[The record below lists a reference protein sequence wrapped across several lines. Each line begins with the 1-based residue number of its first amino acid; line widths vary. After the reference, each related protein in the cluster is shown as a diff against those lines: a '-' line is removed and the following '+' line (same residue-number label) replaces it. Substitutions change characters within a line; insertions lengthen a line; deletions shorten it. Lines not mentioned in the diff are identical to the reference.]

1 LQTAAPCLVSIR
13 EAPEKEELPRVPLAL
28 LDRALTNGLVKVNRV
43 QAFCPKPGMKTV
55 AVIIASSIALAGVSS
70 VRGAQEE
77 PAPLIPEVV
86 NFSKLIPFLPEAP
99 AAWTA
104 DKAEGS
110 TDDAGGVKI
119 TTVHRDYKKGTADN
133 APTTSIS
140 ILDSAANPDY
150 VAATTAAWNLTAST
164 PEGYTKALT
173 IEGMPGFET
182 FENDGRH
189 GTLWLMVAKRYILQ
203 IETQAQDAK
212 DLQDWL
218 KRVDLKKLA
227 EVK

>member
-1 LQTAAPCLVSIR
+1 MKMVAIIIALST
-13 EAPEKEELPRVPLAL
+13 AL
-28 LDRALTNGLVKVNRV
+28 LGASYV
-43 QAFCPKPGMKTV
+43 QA
-55 AVIIASSIALAGVSS
+55 AE
-70 VRGAQEE
+70 EE
-77 PAPLIPEVV
+77 PAPLVPNVV
-86 NFSKLIPFLPEAP
+86 APSKLLSLLPDGP
-99 AAWTA
+99 AGWTA
-104 DKAEGS
+104 DKPEGT

-119 TTVHRDYKKGTADN
+119 TSVHRDYKKGTADD

-150 VAATTAAWNLTAST
+150 VAATIAAWNLSTST

-182 FENDGRH
+182 FENEGKH
-189 GTLWLMVAKRYILQ
+189 GTLWLMVAKRYVLQ
-203 IETQAQDAK
+203 IETQGQDAK

>member
-1 LQTAAPCLVSIR
+1 
-13 EAPEKEELPRVPLAL
+13 
-28 LDRALTNGLVKVNRV
+28 
-43 QAFCPKPGMKTV
+43 MKTV
-55 AVIIASSIALAGVSS
+55 AALIALSIALAGTSR
-70 VRGAQEE
+70 VRGVEEE
-77 PAPLIPEVV
+77 PAPLIPSVV
-86 NFSKLIPFLPEAP
+86 NFSKLLPSLPEPP
-99 AAWTA
+99 AGWTA
-104 DKAEGS
+104 EKAEGS

-119 TTVHRDYKKGTADN
+119 TTVHRDYQKGTADN
-133 APTTSIS
+133 SPTTSIS

-173 IEGMPGFET
+173 IDGIPGFET
-182 FENDGRH
+182 FENEGKH

-203 IETQAQDAK
+203 IETQGQDAK

-227 EVK
+227 EIK